1 MVEEQVIGKSGIVE
15 RALKPN
21 SSIPRPFLKWAGSK
35 RALLS
40 KFTDIIPSTIRT
52 YREPFLGSGAMFFLV
67 HPDRAV
73 LSDTCGELIESFIA
87 VRDNPNRV
95 LAHLEGLPIN
105 RRVFYGIRG
114 NRSPYKYKRAAE
126 FIYLNKTC
134 WNGLYRVN
142 ASGTFNV
149 PFGSKLPKRVA
160 VPGNIRECA
169 KALEKAEVA
178 IRQGDFEE
186 NLAQASRGDLVYL
199 DPPYVTS
206 HNDNGFIEYN
216 EVLFSWKDQE
226 RLAVLAEQARKR
238 GARVIVS
245 NAADRRIIRLYPNFR
260 VRFIVRSSTL
270 ASDTAKRRE
279 VREAIIFSQ

>member
-1 MVEEQVIGKSGIVE
+1 MVEEQLIGISDIAE
-15 RALKPN
+15 RALRSN
-21 SSIPRPFLKWAGSK
+21 SSVPRSFLKWAGSK

-67 HPDRAV
+67 RPDCAV
-73 LSDTCGELIESFIA
+73 LSDTCGELIETFTA
-87 VRDNPNRV
+87 VRDNVNRV
-95 LAHLEGLPIN
+95 LEHLEGLPIN
-105 RRVFYGIRG
+105 RRVFYRIRG
-114 NRSPYKYKRAAE
+114 NRNPYKYKRAAE

-142 ASGTFNV
+142 ASGAFNV

-160 VPGNIRECA
+160 EPENIRQCA
-169 KALEKAEVA
+169 KALGKAEVA
-178 IRQGDFEE
+178 IQKGDFEE
-186 NLAQASRGDLVYL
+186 NLVQASRGDLVYL

-260 VRFIVRSSTL
+260 VRFIIRSSTL
-270 ASDTAKRRE
+270 ASNTAKRRE